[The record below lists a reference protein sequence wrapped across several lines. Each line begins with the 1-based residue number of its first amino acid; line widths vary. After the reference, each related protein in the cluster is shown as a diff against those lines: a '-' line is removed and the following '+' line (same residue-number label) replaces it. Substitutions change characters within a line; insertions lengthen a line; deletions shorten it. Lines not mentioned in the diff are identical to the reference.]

1 MSVDSILNAEQ
12 SALNKDHEIDRIL
25 STCRWDYFAILEI
38 DPLKLGQDDF
48 YDELANKV
56 KRSYRK
62 KTLSVHPDK
71 VSNPKAPQA
80 FEKLKRAE
88 LVLNSSNNNSDSS
101 EDVDNAETKSLV
113 NEKERLIAIYKDANE
128 TIGRKTESVSQV
140 EVQSLVAKIL
150 EEELRSEN
158 IEKEFEQRQEAQKM
172 KELAKIRKERELKKK
187 MESKW
192 EDDRDVR
199 VKNWRDYSSKVE
211 KKKKKVKKSKVLA

>member
-48 YDELANKV
+48 FDELANKV

-80 FEKLKRAE
+80 FEMLKRAE
-88 LVLNSSNNNSDSS
+88 LVLNSNSNSGSS
-101 EDVDNAETKSLV
+101 EDVENSETKSLV
-113 NEKERLIAIYKDANE
+113 NEKERLIAIYKDANN
-128 TIGRKTESVSQV
+128 TISRKTESISQA

-150 EEELRSEN
+150 EEELRLEN

-199 VKNWRDYSSKVE
+199 VKNWREYSLKVE